1 MKKIIPLGDRV
12 LVKPFTEEA
21 LRQAQGKSSKLKFV
35 LPESMTK
42 EKSAQGKVVA
52 VGDVK
57 KVKKGDIVLFS
68 KYNYDEVDD
77 LYLIKE
83 EHLLAIIK

>member
-1 MKKIIPLGDRV
+1 
-12 LVKPFTEEA
+12 
-21 LRQAQGKSSKLKFV
+21 
-35 LPESMTK
+35 MTK